1 MRPCPENGTRSR
13 RPGRRDCYVVGA
25 VNRFTRAWMISP
37 GGIAAED
44 WASSSDAN
52 RVSLF
57 WINVQILDRFG
68 HGFARDLFCRC
79 QRMERGDDG
88 AFGIHF
94 EEPAES
100 LARVAP
106 AKSVRA
112 ESRQSTRDPRR
123 NLLRHDLHKI
133 RYGHEDAL
141 FLFQHRLDVRFSR
154 RLGWMKHVPSLRAQ
168 RFGAE
173 LFVVGR
179 APDIGGDVVTFREN
193 LLGHQRRADDRSA
206 AKEVRL

>member
-1 MRPCPENGTRSR
+1 MQPCPENGTRSR
-13 RPGRRDCYVVGA
+13 RPGRRDCYVVAA
-25 VNRFTRAWMISP
+25 VNRFTHAWKISL

-44 WASSSDAN
+44 WPSSSDAN
-52 RVSLF
+52 RISLF
-57 WINVQILDRFG
+57 WINIQILDRFR
-68 HGFARDLFCRC
+68 HGFARDLFCLR
-79 QRMERGDDG
+79 QRIERGDDG
-88 AFGIHF
+88 ALGIHF
-94 EEPAES
+94 EEPAEP

-141 FLFQHRLDVRFSR
+141 FLFQHRLDVRLSR

-173 LFVVGR
+173 LLVVGR
-179 APDIGGDVVTFREN
+179 APDIGGDVVAFRQEF
-193 LLGHQRRADDRSA
+193 LSLQRRADDRSA
-206 AKEVRL
+206 AKD